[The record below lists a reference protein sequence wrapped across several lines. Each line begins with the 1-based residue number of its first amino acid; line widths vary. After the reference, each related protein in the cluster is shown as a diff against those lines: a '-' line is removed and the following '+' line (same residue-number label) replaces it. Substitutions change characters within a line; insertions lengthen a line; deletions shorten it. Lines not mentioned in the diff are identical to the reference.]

1 MRDPAGKPAPA
12 GGFQQG
18 GWYSG
23 YQYYNGSFAPQA
35 GVIHPSS
42 PQAGAGQAVSAEVNR
57 QSSVAQGKAPDA
69 IQNYINQ
76 QNQMTTPAPTSAAG
90 RTAAPGTSGIPGAS
104 GGGAG
109 YMAPEVL
116 NLPKLYESLYASS
129 GIADVQ
135 AQLLQ
140 QDKEFTEAKA
150 KINDNPFLSEATR
163 VGRLA
168 KLEQLYNERTANSRK
183 DIETRK
189 ADIETKLNLETKQF
203 DINSQAAQQNFAK
216 FQTLLQMGA
225 LDNASGEDIANITR
239 ATGISSSL
247 IYSAVQA
254 NKAKNVKTQVISF
267 DDGVNQ
273 GFAVINADTG
283 EVIKQQI
290 VAASK
295 QTVTGGG
302 SGGTSLLNQAR
313 QLDLEKAQAPQVLL
327 AGAKMGKT
335 LDDMIQF
342 GLQFGLS
349 PQEIFNI
356 YMSVDYYHNTSD
368 QIKEAKKKYG
378 IK

>member
-1 MRDPAGKPAPA
+1 MKDPAGKPAPA

-90 RTAAPGTSGIPGAS
+90 RTAAPGTSGIPGTS

-203 DINSQAAQQNFAK
+203 DINSQVAQQALSQFN
-216 FQTLLQMGA
+216 TLLQLGA
-225 LDNASGEDIANITR
+225 LDGASGEDIANITR
-239 ATGISSSL
+239 STGLSSQA
-247 IYSAVQA
+247 IQSAI
-254 NKAKNVKTQVISF
+254 NAKKQKDVNTQVIQY
-267 DDGVNQ
+267 DDGQNEGYV
-273 GFAVINADTG
+273 VINSQTG
-283 EVIKQQI
+283 EIINKQA
-290 VAASK
+290 VAPSQKTSGGGRASK
-295 QTVTGGG
+295 TDYVEALKDDAR
-302 SGGTSLLNQAR
+302 SGL
-313 QLDLEKAQAPQVLL
+313 
-327 AGAKMGKT
+327 T
-335 LDDMIQF
+335 LSQIF
-342 GLQFGLS
+342 AIYSGYLS
-349 PQEIFNI
+349 PDEIYQLYNA
-356 YMSVDYYHNTSD
+356 SS
-368 QIKEAKKKYG
+368 KYG
-378 IK
+378 PDKGSLSNLAKYGVTQPKSNNVNNSGFKPVF